1 MNLWSVVWYTRYY
14 RIQNAHS
21 ECRRKLKAATGEACQ
36 MLDEKETANAEA
48 LAKYKAIEKALQE
61 GDTGIA

>member
-1 MNLWSVVWYTRYY
+1 
-14 RIQNAHS
+14 
-21 ECRRKLKAATGEACQ
+21 